1 MARHRDRERRE
12 IFLRLI
18 DPRAAANHTLDG
30 ICILDKLHSDEFGFV
45 PMHFY
50 PASGK
55 HVDEGVAL
63 INDLLYYDASRPI
76 DDENYPRLYI
86 SSDCPNLIYAMREW
100 TYVDKDRGA
109 CKDPVDCCRMLVMD
123 DNLMVEDGCMEMRG
137 EEATDALARLLTT
150 AQAMEYSGL
159 TLIELD
165 AFSEDGDIKFIVP
178 LNKRKF
184 IRQSIDDYFK
194 RGN

>member
-1 MARHRDRERRE
+1 MLFRSPECIFRTEVLEKAVDVDQIPEAAVQIAVLKQVAGTVQEHVGGGEDRESFCHGTGRGCKLFGIGVKPPR
-12 IFLRLI
+12 LRKN
-18 DPRAAANHTLDG
+18 R
-30 ICILDKLHSDEFGFV
+30 V
-45 PMHFY
+45 V
-50 PASGK
+50 

-137 EEATDALARLLTT
+137 GGS
-150 AQAMEYSGL
+150 Y
-159 TLIELD
+159 
-165 AFSEDGDIKFIVP
+165 
-178 LNKRKF
+178 
-184 IRQSIDDYFK
+184 
-194 RGN
+194 